1 MLGNSDGSI
10 IIEVDLNDKD
20 YESRLKSMEG
30 KTKSFGTQL
39 KSLLSAVGITK
50 AVSAGFNAM
59 KSSIGS
65 AMDRIDT
72 MVQFTR
78 TMTTMTGSS
87 KIAEQALAKIKET
100 VTGTAYGLD
109 VAAQSCQKFV
119 TSGMSMDKATGQVK
133 TWADAVAFYG
143 DGTNE
148 TYANVTD
155 AIAKMVAQGKV
166 QGDQLDRLT
175 DAGIPAVQLF
185 ADATGQSFS
194 DVREA
199 LSDGSISS
207 EEFLNVLQ
215 DAMEKGT
222 DKFATID
229 GAAKEAGA
237 SWKGT
242 FDNMKAA
249 ITRGMVAI
257 IESIDEVLQSNGLP
271 TLKEMI
277 ADVGKVMEKGLN
289 YAAEHLPELIS
300 LIKKLLPVVI
310 SVGSAFAAWKITNT
324 VSRASKS
331 ISGFFDLM
339 SNGNSLMN
347 TVFIKLG
354 SGSGAFSKLATSAIG
369 AGGGIKGLGSAL
381 VAAAGGP
388 VTLIVA
394 AIAAVVAAFVYFWN
408 TSEEFRQFWIDLWN
422 GIVEWFSGII
432 ESIVN
437 FFTVTIPEAW
447 ESFKTYLQ
455 ELCSSIVEWFQNA
468 WNSVIAFFTET
479 IPAWIQSVID
489 WFNQI
494 PYNIGYMVGQI
505 IGHFIQWGIDLKNF
519 VTEDIP
525 AFINSVVEW
534 FKSLPGKIWEWL
546 KSAWEKVK
554 TWGSNIY
561 TSARDWVSKTIDS
574 VVDWFRS
581 LPGKIWTWLTNAV
594 SKVRDWGSN
603 LWNTGINAAKQ
614 LVDSVVQKAKELPGK
629 MVDIGINLIKGLWE
643 GIGSVKDWILDKIS
657 GFCDGIVD
665 GMLDFFGIHSPSR
678 LLRDL
683 VGKMLPPGIAVGFE
697 MAMPKS
703 TKDILNE
710 VDGMN
715 AELQKQVNASVNDIG
730 VPLETNARI
739 TQQQSV
745 VNAFPKTM
753 QLIRNG
759 ADRISLVLE
768 NGAEIAHWLA
778 PEMGVELAELR

>member
-1 MLGNSDGSI
+1 MATNDGEI
-10 IIEVDLNDKD
+10 IIELQLQQDDFEKRLNAI
-20 YESRLKSMEG
+20 EH
-30 KTKSFGTQL
+30 KTQSFGSSIKRTIAAL
-39 KSLLSAVGITK
+39 GLGKLAK
-50 AVSAGFNAM
+50 DFASAGISFNA
-59 KSSIGS
+59 SIEQYQTS
-65 AMDRIDT
+65 FE
-72 MVQFTR
+72 V
-78 TMTTMTGSS
+78 MTGS
-87 KIAEQALAKIKET
+87 AE
-100 VTGTAYGLD
+100 
-109 VAAQSCQKFV
+109 
-119 TSGMSMDKATGQVK
+119 KATQITQQLK
-133 TWADAVAFYG
+133 QIAANTPFELPQLADTTQLLMNYG
-143 DGTNE
+143 FT
-148 TYANVTD
+148 
-155 AIAKMVAQGKV
+155 
-166 QGDQLDRLT
+166 
-175 DAGIPAVQLF
+175 
-185 ADATGQSFS
+185 AD
-194 DVREA
+194 
-199 LSDGSISS
+199 
-207 EEFLNVLQ
+207 
-215 DAMEKGT
+215 DAMEKMQMLGDISQGSA
-222 DKFATID
+222 DKMTRIATAYGQMSSAGKVSLEDVKQMI
-229 GAAKEAGA
+229 EAGFNPLQEISKSTGESMA
-237 SWKGT
+237 SLYDRISDGSLSV
-242 FDNMKAA
+242 DE
-249 ITRGMVAI
+249 ITASMERSTSAGGKYF
-257 IESIDEVLQSNGLP
+257 QSMDKQSQTLNGKIS
-271 TLKEMI
+271 TLKDTFNEFAGKAMQGLS
-277 ADVGKVMEKGLN
+277 DVLSNTVIPALTGVLSHSDEIMAVLN
-289 YAAEHLPELIS
+289 A
-300 LIKKLLPVVI
+300 LLPVIVA
-310 SVGSAFAAWKITNT
+310 VGSAFASWKIVN
-324 VSRASKS
+324 
-331 ISGFFDLM
+331 
-339 SNGNSLMN
+339 
-347 TVFIKLG
+347 FIQDIPKMIGSVKTAILG
-354 SGSGAFSKLATSAIG
+354 VNAALAANPVGAVVAAI
-369 AGGGIKGLGSAL
+369 SAL
-381 VAAAGGP
+381 VA
-388 VTLIVA
+388 VFL
-394 AIAAVVAAFVYFWN
+394 YLWN
-408 TSEEFRQFWIDLWN
+408 TSEEFRQFWTDMWN

-447 ESFKTYLQ
+447 ESFKTNLQ
-455 ELCSSIVEWFQNA
+455 ELCSSIVQWFQDA

-489 WFNQI
+489 WFNQL

-603 LWNTGINAAKQ
+603 LWNTGINAAKP

-715 AELQKQVNASVNDIG
+715 AELQKQVNANVNDIG

-753 QLIRNG
+753 QLVRNG
-759 ADRISLVLE
+759 VNEFRFVLD
-768 NGAEIAHWLA
+768 NGAEVAHWLA

>member
-87 KIAEQALAKIKET
+87 KIAEQALAKIKDT

-447 ESFKTYLQ
+447 ESFKTYLK

-629 MVDIGINLIKGLWE
+629 MVDIGISLIKGLWE

>member
-72 MVQFTR
+72 MEQFTR

-87 KIAEQALAKIKET
+87 KIAEQALAKIKDT

-109 VAAQSCQKFV
+109 VATQSCQKFV

-207 EEFLNVLQ
+207 EEFLSVLQ

-222 DKFATID
+222 DKFAAID

-277 ADVGKVMEKGLN
+277 SDVGKVMEKGLN

-324 VSRASKS
+324 VSKASKS

-354 SGSGAFSKLATSAIG
+354 SGSGVFSKLATSAIG

-388 VTLIVA
+388 VTLIVT

-422 GIVEWFSGII
+422 GIVEWCSGAVD
-432 ESIVN
+432 SIVE
-437 FFTVTIPEAW
+437 FFTVTIPQAW
-447 ESFKTYLQ
+447 EDFKTSLQ
-455 ELCSSIVEWFQNA
+455 ELCDSIVQWFQDA
-468 WNSVIAFFTET
+468 WNSVIAFFTDT
-479 IPAWIQSVID
+479 IPAWIQSVVD
-489 WFNQI
+489 WFNQL
-494 PYNIGYMVGQI
+494 PYNIGYMIGQI

-534 FKSLPGKIWEWL
+534 FKSLPGKIW
-546 KSAWEKVK
+546 
-554 TWGSNIY
+554 
-561 TSARDWVSKTIDS
+561 
-574 VVDWFRS
+574 
-581 LPGKIWTWLTNAV
+581 TWLTNAV
-594 SKVRDWGSN
+594 SKVRAWGSD

-715 AELQKQVNASVNDIG
+715 AELQKQVNANVNDIG

-753 QLIRNG
+753 QLVRNG
-759 ADRISLVLE
+759 VNEFRFVLD
-768 NGAEIAHWLA
+768 NGAEVAHWLA